1 MSIEPSGIA
10 ITGLG
15 LLSPFGMGRVVL
27 WEALLTMGLSS
38 PSDVETH
45 CLFKVIDDTLPEA
58 ILGPKN
64 LRSLSR
70 ESRFAVS
77 AAVLALQDAHWTESC
92 CRGHELGVAM
102 GTAYSGHHE
111 FSQASALVIGGKAQ
125 FVNPARTPEA
135 GYNAPASHISI
146 RTNAQGLNVTL
157 ASGYSS
163 AFEAMRL
170 GMEEIKAGRLKAI
183 LTGGVDV
190 LSKELMTA
198 GAAYLATGNNFALS
212 EASVCLLLEGVHHA
226 RNRGAPIAALLKA
239 ADVRYSPVEGKKLS
253 DQLERMLR
261 ECIAGAG
268 LTPEDVDGVFVSS
281 IGHGERH
288 KAEAAAINRLFGS
301 RIPICDIKALVGECF
316 AASGALIASAAI
328 IALSKNMFPPKAV
341 TSISSEWRPDLTLCN
356 FDSNHFMRHVVVT
369 QLDPTGFA
377 GVLVL
382 GAANG
387 V

>member
-1 MSIEPSGIA
+1 MSIQPPGIA

-15 LLSPFGMGRVVL
+15 ILSSFGMGRVAL
-27 WEALLTMGLSS
+27 WEALLTMGPLSHS
-38 PSDVETH
+38 GEPSCV
-45 CLFKVIDDTLPEA
+45 FRVMDDTLPEA

-70 ESRFAVS
+70 ESRFGVS

-92 CRGHELGVAM
+92 CSDYELGVAM
-102 GTAYSGHHE
+102 GTAYSGHQE

-170 GMEEIKAGRLKAI
+170 GMEEIRAGRLKAI
-183 LTGGVDV
+183 LTGAVDV
-190 LSKELMTA
+190 LSKELTA
-198 GAAYLATGNNFALS
+198 AGIAYLATANNVALS
-212 EASVCLLLEGVHHA
+212 EASVCLLLEGVQHA
-226 RNRGAPIAALLKA
+226 QSRGAPIAALLRV
-239 ADVRYSPVEGKKLS
+239 ADVRYSPVEGKELS

-301 RIPICDIKALVGECF
+301 RTPICATKALFGECF
-316 AASGALIASAAI
+316 AASCALIASAAI
-328 IALSKNMFPPKAV
+328 IALSKNTYPPQSF
-341 TSISSEWRPDLTLCN
+341 TSTSSEWRPDLNLCN

-382 GAANG
+382 SAANG